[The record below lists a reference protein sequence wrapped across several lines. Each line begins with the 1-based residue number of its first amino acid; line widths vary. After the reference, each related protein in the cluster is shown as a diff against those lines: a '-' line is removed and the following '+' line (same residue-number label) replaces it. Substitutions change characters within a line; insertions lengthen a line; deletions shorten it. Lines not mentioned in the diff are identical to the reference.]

1 MVTNLDIFKKL
12 EGIMQEADPE
22 MDRYLNILKER
33 HDYMTEYRREYNNLN
48 KAIENIRNK
57 LREMSNEKEET
68 ETLVKQARN
77 RLIKLKEDV
86 NTEKEYASD
95 ASLDK
100 VSQDIDKVETLLTGA
115 IKLENIEEAQI
126 YLNKHNLKVKE
137 IDELLEEYKKSK
149 GVSEA
154 DIQTF
159 ISLINANASDY
170 LSSFKGYRKACEESD
185 EVFEAFDD
193 ILEVLMEWELI
204 EESKELVE
212 ALPDIEETRS
222 KRPDSEPLL
231 NILVPLKS
239 NSLEYWKSNYKNSYA
254 HDHNIKLAQEIAYA
268 RRALLEERE
277 YIGTKNAFDRVRKA
291 YNNLSEYMYSRYHEL
306 GGTPNNYHGHDNR
319 KR

>member
-1 MVTNLDIFKKL
+1 
-12 EGIMQEADPE
+12 
-22 MDRYLNILKER
+22 YLFF
-33 HDYMTEYRREYNNLN
+33 
-48 KAIENIRNK
+48 
-57 LREMSNEKEET
+57 
-68 ETLVKQARN
+68 
-77 RLIKLKEDV
+77 
-86 NTEKEYASD
+86 
-95 ASLDK
+95 
-100 VSQDIDKVETLLTGA
+100 VSYLLFFSTLLLFLPIFT
-115 IKLENIEEAQI
+115 
-126 YLNKHNLKVKE
+126 
-137 IDELLEEYKKSK
+137 LLSLHDALPIC
-149 GVSEA
+149 VSEA

-193 ILEVLMEWELI
+193 IVEVLMEWDLI

-268 RRALLEERE
+268 RR
-277 YIGTKNAFDRVRKA
+277 
-291 YNNLSEYMYSRYHEL
+291 
-306 GGTPNNYHGHDNR
+306 
-319 KR
+319 